1 MEAFKEKGDEFDN
14 IKLNDMFS
22 LSYNFDITLNME
34 LFNKVLIE
42 IFNRTQNRQSI

>member
-22 LSYNFDITLNME
+22 FSISKLYKILN
-34 LFNKVLIE
+34 NK
-42 IFNRTQNRQSI
+42 

>member
-22 LSYNFDITLNME
+22 LSYNFDILKYIINNLVKNQQKLNY
-34 LFNKVLIE
+34 K
-42 IFNRTQNRQSI
+42 